1 MSEPLLTRIHV
12 ESEVETKI
20 GDGCMVWRWSHITK
34 DAVVG
39 KECTIGEHV
48 FISGKIGDRCR
59 VQNNAT
65 IYYGVTIGN
74 DCLIGPGV
82 VTTNDH
88 YPELPVGDWSERFRE
103 TRIGNNVSIGANS
116 TIICGVTIG
125 NNVMIGAGSVV
136 TKDIPDN
143 SVGWGNPFEVKRY
156 KDVK

>member
-1 MSEPLLTRIHV
+1 MVHKDAQV
-12 ESEVETKI
+12 ESFIHHTVN
-20 GDGCMVWRWSHITK
+20 VWANSHI
-34 DAVVG
+34 G
-39 KECTIGEHV
+39 KNVNIGQACTIGECV
-48 FISGKIGDRCR
+48 YIGDGVEIGERCR
-59 VQNNAT
+59 IQNHAL
-65 IYYGVTIGN
+65 IYTGVTIGN
-74 DCLIGPGV
+74 DVLIGPGV

-103 TRIGNNVSIGANS
+103 TKIGNNVSIGANS